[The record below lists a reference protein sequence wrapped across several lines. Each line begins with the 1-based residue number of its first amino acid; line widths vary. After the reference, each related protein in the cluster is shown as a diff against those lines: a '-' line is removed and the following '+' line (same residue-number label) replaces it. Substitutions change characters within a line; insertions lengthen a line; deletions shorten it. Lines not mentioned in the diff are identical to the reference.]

1 MQADEHAV
9 FHGKY
14 LPSLSI
20 NCVVINKDLKK
31 NATTIVLGKDEHLFN
46 MIRVAMTSEWQRNDA
61 VIYVSWSSNSRHCE
75 SFTGTFSSNSRL
87 DVRKA

>member
-1 MQADEHAV
+1 MVNIPPKFEHKLRRHKQR
-9 FHGKY
+9 FE
-14 LPSLSI
+14 
-20 NCVVINKDLKK
+20 K

-46 MIRVAMTSEWQRNDA
+46 MIRVAMTSELQRNDA